1 MIKRLNFVTTL
12 PTTFERLIEVAS
24 FERSKFL
31 AETFF
36 EFFEDLKERK
46 SVTLIKILN
55 LLI

>member
-12 PTTFERLIEVAS
+12 PTTFERLIEGAS
-24 FERSKFL
+24 FERRKFL
-31 AETFF
+31 AEKFL